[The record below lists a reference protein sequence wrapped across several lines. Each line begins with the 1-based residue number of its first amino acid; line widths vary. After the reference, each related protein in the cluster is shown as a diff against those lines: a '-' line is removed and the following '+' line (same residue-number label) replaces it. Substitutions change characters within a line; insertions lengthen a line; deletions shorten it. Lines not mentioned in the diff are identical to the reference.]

1 MPDLQLIVTDERQ
14 FLRTVDWNLFQ
25 LFLEIVQSGGISAA
39 ARSGLYVALRAR
51 GVLVGLVAVEFNA
64 SGGFREHQSEVV
76 HGLSEP
82 FGIAIDNAR
91 MFRGIRTLAADE
103 ERSRIARDLHDLV
116 IQHHNRHPCRLLH
129 HHLLHLL
136 R

>member
-1 MPDLQLIVTDERQ
+1 M
-14 FLRTVDWNLFQ
+14 
-25 LFLEIVQSGGISAA
+25 
-39 ARSGLYVALRAR
+39 
-51 GVLVGLVAVEFNA
+51 LVGLVAVEFNA

-103 ERSRIARDLHDLV
+103 ERSRIARDLHDHIGSSLALIGFV
-116 IQHHNRHPCRLLH
+116 AFILLKFA
-129 HHLLHLL
+129 
-136 R
+136 